1 MKKKAKG
8 ARPYLGRILVLAIY
22 LALWTLA
29 YRLVGQDILLA
40 SPLQVVRVL
49 GQLVVK
55 GEFWQSVA
63 NSLLRILL
71 GFVLA
76 VLAGSFLAVLTSL
89 VPAARLLLSP
99 ALNTLKATPITSFI
113 ILALI
118 WLRGERV
125 AVFIAFLAVLPIIW
139 TNVAQGIAKTDEHLL
154 EMGRL
159 FRLSSFRIW
168 RYIYL
173 PSVLPYFLAAC
184 MTGIGFAWKAGIA
197 AEVLGLPRHSIGQH
211 LYQAKIYLETAH
223 LLAWTAVVVLLSVLV
238 EYVLVNLLR
247 KMGQKYNSGV
257 N

>member
-125 AVFIAFLAVLPIIW
+125 AVFIAFLAVLP
-139 TNVAQGIAKTDEHLL
+139 
-154 EMGRL
+154 L
-159 FRLSSFRIW
+159 FGPMWPR
-168 RYIYL
+168 
-173 PSVLPYFLAAC
+173 A
-184 MTGIGFAWKAGIA
+184 
-197 AEVLGLPRHSIGQH
+197 LPRPTSIFWKWAASFAFPPFG
-211 LYQAKIYLETAH
+211 
-223 LLAWTAVVVLLSVLV
+223 
-238 EYVLVNLLR
+238 
-247 KMGQKYNSGV
+247 SGV
-257 N
+257 IFTYLRYCPTFWPPV

>member
-76 VLAGSFLAVLTSL
+76 VLAVFS
-89 VPAARLLLSP
+89 
-99 ALNTLKATPITSFI
+99 NTL
-113 ILALI
+113 LI
-118 WLRGERV
+118 RFCFRSSACLLVFLCFERKS
-125 AVFIAFLAVLPIIW
+125 
-139 TNVAQGIAKTDEHLL
+139 NK
-154 EMGRL
+154 
-159 FRLSSFRIW
+159 
-168 RYIYL
+168 L
-173 PSVLPYFLAAC
+173 PS
-184 MTGIGFAWKAGIA
+184 
-197 AEVLGLPRHSIGQH
+197 H
-211 LYQAKIYLETAH
+211 
-223 LLAWTAVVVLLSVLV
+223 
-238 EYVLVNLLR
+238 
-247 KMGQKYNSGV
+247 
-257 N
+257 